1 MKTIIL
7 NKADIHKGNL
17 ILINYQ
23 YPYHNNPDLPIL
35 KEDNISLEKRTYN
48 LLKNILQDINQTHQ
62 ISLVSG
68 FRTEEEQT
76 LIYKDS
82 LYNNGIEFTNRY
94 VALPQH
100 SEHQTGLAIDLGLNS
115 DHIDFIR
122 PEFPQVGVC
131 QNFRNIAYQYGFIQ
145 RYEEDKEA
153 MTHIANEPWHFRY
166 VGIPHSMFMMEKHLC
181 LEEYIEDIKNYS
193 IHKPLNY
200 YFQNRLFSIFYV
212 PILNQTATITLAD
225 NAVYQISGNNIDG
238 FIVTVW
244 RTYA

>member
-1 MKTIIL
+1 
-7 NKADIHKGNL
+7 
-17 ILINYQ
+17 
-23 YPYHNNPDLPIL
+23 
-35 KEDNISLEKRTYN
+35 
-48 LLKNILQDINQTHQ
+48 
-62 ISLVSG
+62 
-68 FRTEEEQT
+68 
-76 LIYKDS
+76 
-82 LYNNGIEFTNRY
+82 
-94 VALPQH
+94 
-100 SEHQTGLAIDLGLNS
+100 
-115 DHIDFIR
+115 
-122 PEFPQVGVC
+122 
-131 QNFRNIAYQYGFIQ
+131 
-145 RYEEDKEA
+145 